1 MLYEKSQIVNKHSTE
16 LKGTIALIAAALFWG
31 IEFVV
36 EKDIL
41 FYYGANWS
49 NTIRFAAAS
58 LVFLFVWRGKFKTAT
73 VGDWKKGMISGAA
86 MGMGYS
92 LQTMGLQ
99 YTSPG
104 VNAFLCS
111 AYIILIPFLAWY
123 VVKRRPQAWTFFS
136 VIIAVFGV
144 FFMSTTGLSLSDV
157 HMGIGE
163 ILTLLGSFFY
173 AAGIVSCDYY
183 AKNMDTKLLAGMQCI
198 GTLLVAVIMAAIF
211 EPLPNYLNG
220 KIVLEFIYLILFASM
235 FTQVLFTYGMRYVP
249 SHKAGLIF
257 LIESSSAM
265 ILGWIFMHDPV
276 IISQIIGGI
285 LIIIAIV
292 ISNLKNN

>member
-1 MLYEKSQIVNKHSTE
+1 MLHENSKSGNKHSTE
-16 LKGTIALIAAALFWG
+16 LKGTMALIAAALFWG

-41 FYYGANWS
+41 YYYGANWS
-49 NTIRFAAAS
+49 NTIRFTAAS
-58 LVFLFVWRGKFKTAT
+58 LVFLFIWRDKFKTAS
-73 VGDWKKGMISGAA
+73 GADWKKGMISGAA

-111 AYIILIPFLAWY
+111 AYIILIPFLVWY
-123 VVKRRPQAWTFFS
+123 VDKRKPEKWIFFS
-136 VIIAVFGV
+136 IILAVFGV
-144 FFMSTTGLSLSDV
+144 FFMSATGLSLSDV
-157 HMGIGE
+157 HMSRGE

-173 AAGIVSCDYY
+173 AVGIVSCDYY

-211 EPLPNYLNG
+211 EPLPNYING
-220 KIVLEFIYLILFASM
+220 KIVFEFIYLILFASM

-249 SHKAGLIF
+249 SHKAGLIL
-257 LIESSSAM
+257 LIESTSAM

-292 ISNLKNN
+292 ISNQKSK